1 VGRRTSEDCIIE
13 VTQIGASLKVSA
25 IDPESGLEVSVS
37 GPAGSGMEALTQ
49 LAMRK
54 LAYRRQKKDGQKRS

>member
-1 VGRRTSEDCIIE
+1 MGNPTPEDCIIE

-25 IDPESGLEVSVS
+25 IDPRSGLEVSVS
-37 GPAGSGMEALTQ
+37 GPANSGLEALKQ

-54 LAYRRQKKDGQKRS
+54 LAFRRQKNDGRKQS